1 MFCRKQNGYMRTEA
15 SVSSRLLAIAR
26 EASAELSDVASEPER
41 ERPMGVCILLLLKAL
56 KNTPYKRC
64 AF

>member
-1 MFCRKQNGYMRTEA
+1 MRTEA

-41 ERPMGVCILLLLKAL
+41 ERPMGACIHFASYKTFIQKMY
-56 KNTPYKRC
+56 KNMHIMHNIV
-64 AF
+64 